1 MSDVTGVSDVTY
13 RLCEVISN
21 LLAENFNADHLRIAK
36 CDKND
41 QNTVVSFWNIL
52 HKFICP
58 SFNRALRRDC
68 KENDI
73 VTCVKLCFASCDY
86 DCLFFYC
93 LPVNMS
99 TGSREL
105 LLALGWLLAK
115 TKFLEMKLL
124 YHVKCTLFK
133 KIYLPEHSMECSSSS
148 LIHQNSSEN
157 VGNLSNLCNRIIWL
171 AGRIENNLKA
181 INCMTLEKI
190 NLISK
195 IHSEISGACD
205 IPCLSMEVAILLKH
219 PEKISATAK
228 EIQNLNVIIENYFCF
243 IEKESVFWDWMNIVL
258 CEDKENRVIPS
269 EHKKDFNKFIRLL
282 TKEIKSDVVKELSNE
297 NDKFKSM
304 LVSKFL
310 FNEDYHKDDFLDDVL
325 LEMKKLIE
333 KLNNLNKKK
342 TNAFQIELEHF
353 KENNSSVSGD
363 Q

>member
-68 KENDI
+68 KAENDI

-133 KIYLPEHSMECSSSS
+133 KIYLPEHSME
-148 LIHQNSSEN
+148 
-157 VGNLSNLCNRIIWL
+157 
-171 AGRIENNLKA
+171 
-181 INCMTLEKI
+181 
-190 NLISK
+190 